1 MTDPANRATSAFNRI
16 DSSSSSTCQDLP
28 LSSSPPGYFQRQHT
42 DSSIGSASDRDRR
55 SSATKTPES
64 KNSTQHT
71 PFFHSRSKSSTT
83 TTNFEPPAR
92 RTHNSQSHSFSDS
105 SQQSVPMGRPRRSL
119 PPSNLTLGTQP
130 SQVGSFTSPELDRT
144 SSTKPSP
151 GLRTPTSPR
160 HDDYRRYS
168 GTVNHYGRH
177 SNDWLFGGFSVRDS
191 VRDGIDRFFHHEEK
205 ERR

>member
-16 DSSSSSTCQDLP
+16 DSNSSTCQDLP
-28 LSSSPPGYFQRQHT
+28 RSSSPPGYFQRQHT
-42 DSSIGSASDRDRR
+42 DSSIGSASDRR

-64 KNSTQHT
+64 KNSTQH
-71 PFFHSRSKSSTT
+71 PSFFHSRSKSSTT

-92 RTHNSQSHSFSDS
+92 RTHRSQPRSFSDS
-105 SQQSVPMGRPRRSL
+105 SQQFVPMGRSRRSP
-119 PPSNLTLGTQP
+119 PPSNLTLSTQP
-130 SQVGSFTSPELDRT
+130 SQVDSFASPELDRT
-144 SSTKPSP
+144 SIKSSP
-151 GLRTPTSPR
+151 GLRSPTSPR

-191 VRDGIDRFFHHEEK
+191 VRDGIDQLFHHKEK